1 MVADCSGKI
10 LDNNTRSA
18 WEDQTDRAVLAGKL
32 LSRGQP
38 IMSEQAMAELK
49 GRPRRPLLRRL
60 NRWLQS
66 KLPERADPVRYN
78 QLVRETY
85 DGPAGWFTLI
95 TGYLT
100 GHEPLAR
107 RLIRPEAFDVRG
119 CKRILDAGTGNGR
132 YLRILEQRA
141 DADALIVGCDLSL
154 GMLRR
159 AAKRVKTGRPL
170 LVQADVTRLPYPDEC
185 FDAIIFGWVL
195 EHLPNPLAGLR
206 ELARVLRPNGKML
219 LMTTEDNTL
228 GAICSRVYH
237 CRATSRIQL
246 RRWCT
251 QAGLV
256 WHREWWWSRLHQALR
271 LGGIVVELR
280 RSDH

>member
-1 MVADCSGKI
+1 
-10 LDNNTRSA
+10 
-18 WEDQTDRAVLAGKL
+18 
-32 LSRGQP
+32 
-38 IMSEQAMAELK
+38 MAELK
-49 GRPRRPLLRRL
+49 SRKRQQLWRRF

-66 KLPERADPVRYN
+66 KLPERADPIRYN
-78 QLVRETY
+78 RLVRETY

-107 RLIRPEAFDVRG
+107 RLIRPQAFDIRG

-132 YLRILEQRA
+132 YLRILAQRA
-141 DADALIVGCDLSL
+141 DTDAVVVGCDLSL

-159 AAKRVKTGRPL
+159 AGKRLKGHCPF
-170 LVQADVTRLPYPDEC
+170 LVQADVTRLPFPDEY

-195 EHLPNPLAGLR
+195 EHLPDPLAGLR
-206 ELARVLRPNGKML
+206 ELARVLRPGGKML

-228 GAICSRVYH
+228 GAICSRVYR
-237 CRATSRIQL
+237 CRATSRVQL
-246 RRWCT
+246 KRWCS
-251 QAGLV
+251 QANLL
-256 WHREWWWSRLHQALR
+256 WHREWWWSRFHQALR

-280 RSDH
+280 RQ

>member
-1 MVADCSGKI
+1 
-10 LDNNTRSA
+10 
-18 WEDQTDRAVLAGKL
+18 
-32 LSRGQP
+32 
-38 IMSEQAMAELK
+38 MSETK
-49 GRPRRPLLRRL
+49 IVKRRQLLRRL

-66 KLPERADPVRYN
+66 KLPERTDPVQYN

-100 GHEPLAR
+100 GHEPLAK
-107 RLIRPEAFDVRG
+107 RLIGPRGFDIRG

-132 YLRILEQRA
+132 YLRILQSRA
-141 DADALIVGCDLSL
+141 DPDALIVGCDLSL

-159 AAKRVKTGRPL
+159 ARKRLKKAPAR
-170 LVQADVTRLPYPDEC
+170 LVQADVNRLPFPDEC
-185 FDAIIFGWVL
+185 FDAIVFGWVL
-195 EHLPNPLAGLR
+195 EHLPDPPAGLR
-206 ELARVLRPNGKML
+206 ELARVLRPGGKML

-228 GAICSRVYH
+228 GSITSRVYH
-237 CRATSRIQL
+237 CRATNRAQL
-246 RRWCT
+246 REWCR

-256 WHREWWWSRLHQALR
+256 WQRELWWSRVHQALR

-280 RSDH
+280 RAK